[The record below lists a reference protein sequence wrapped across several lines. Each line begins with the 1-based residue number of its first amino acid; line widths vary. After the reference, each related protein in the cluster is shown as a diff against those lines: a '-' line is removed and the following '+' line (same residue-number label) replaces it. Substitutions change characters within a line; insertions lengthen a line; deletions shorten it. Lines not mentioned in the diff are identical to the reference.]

1 MKKMKWSFI
10 GVMLVFLSIFVSC
23 NYDDEIE
30 DIYSQLDGIK
40 ESILDLQNA
49 YDAGKLIVSVEP
61 SGNSLNDWLITF
73 SDNSVIE
80 ITSGKTVRMAILS
93 GCL

>member
-61 SGNSLNDWLITF
+61 SGNSLICSF
-73 SDNSVIE
+73 
-80 ITSGKTVRMAILS
+80 
-93 GCL
+93 